1 MIPGVVAANSAFVE
15 TTAAPVFPDISA
27 RAFTSPASGTSHTL
41 SVLGSAGERV
51 VMVIS
56 SSAICS
62 INTPADWNTAVYLNA
77 SGSSTVRVIWKDLDA
92 TTNYIA
98 VTTSISVG
106 LCALAYRIAPGT
118 FAAAAPVATAVAG
131 SSVNPNSPSAD
142 YGSVKNLLV
151 LSLCGY
157 DGFTTVT
164 GYPLP
169 GDNAYQTRNTSPYCG
184 VGGCSTTFAGQV
196 YDPGEFTLAASNP
209 WLATTLLIAGP

>member
-1 MIPGVVAANSAFVE
+1 MLLNPFRFGS
-15 TTAAPVFPDISA
+15 APVFPDISA
-27 RAFTSPASGTSHTL
+27 WAFTSPASGTSHTL
-41 SVLGSAGERV
+41 NVIGSAGERV

-62 INTPADWNTAVYLNA
+62 INTPADWNSVSYGNS
-77 SGSSTVRVIWKDLDA
+77 SGNTVRVIWKDLDA
-92 TTNYIA
+92 TTNSIA

-106 LCALAYRIAPGT
+106 LCALAYRITPGT
-118 FAAAAPVATAVAG
+118 FAAAAPVVTAVAG

-142 YGSVKNLLV
+142 YGSIKNLLV

-157 DGFTTVT
+157 DGLTTVT

-169 GDNAYQTRNTSPYCG
+169 GDNAYQTRNTTPYCG

-196 YDPGEFTLAASNP
+196 FDPGAFTLAASNP
-209 WLATTLLIAGP
+209 WMATTLLIAGP